1 VLQGVLEVA
10 VGIAAGGILGMFV
23 RYFPSHDQVKKK
35 KVKKKQK
42 KWCYIRYYLL
52 MNAIFILFISK
63 LHMTPVV
70 RKQCTALTASRL
82 QSLQSKEVL

>member
-1 VLQGVLEVA
+1 MLQGVLEVA

-35 KVKKKQK
+35 KLKNNK

>member
-1 VLQGVLEVA
+1 MLQGVLEVA

-35 KVKKKQK
+35 KLKNKKKC
-42 KWCYIRYYLL
+42 CYIRYYLL
-52 MNAIFILFISK
+52 MNVIFILFISK